1 MTVEE
6 LQHALGVTVDG
17 KFGPASKAA
26 LFAKFTNA
34 SAPAITPAELQG
46 IADQLGC
53 TVKQIAAVASVESS
67 GGGFDKQGRPKIL
80 FERHLFHR
88 MTGGKW
94 SPAAFS
100 QSSGG
105 GYSESSWD
113 KLASAC
119 GRDPDA
125 AFSAVSWGKFQVLG
139 LHWSKLGY
147 ASSFELAL
155 STVQSEAAH
164 YELLARY
171 CRTFGLVDD
180 IRRISTSPND
190 CIGFAQGYNGP
201 AFRRFD
207 YHTKIARAMT

>member
-6 LQHALGVTVDG
+6 LQHALGVATDG

-26 LFAKFTNA
+26 LIAKFSNRN
-34 SAPAITPAELQG
+34 APAIT
-46 IADQLGC
+46 ADEIKALADSLGC
-53 TVKQIAAVASVESS
+53 SVKQINAVAKVESS
-67 GGGFDKQGRPKIL
+67 GGGFDNQGRPKIL

-88 MTGGKW
+88 LTNGQW
-94 SPAAFS
+94 SPSSFS
-100 QSSGG
+100 QSAGG

-113 KLASAC
+113 KLAAAC

-139 LHWSKLGY
+139 LHWSKLAY
-147 ASSFELAL
+147 ASPYELAL

-180 IRRISTSPND
+180 IRRLSTSPND
-190 CIGFAQGYNGP
+190 CIGFAQSYNGP
-201 AFRRFD
+201 AFRRFA
-207 YHTKIARAMT
+207 YHEKLAEAMK

>member
-26 LFAKFTNA
+26 LIAKFTNPN
-34 SAPAITPAELQG
+34 APAITQQQLQG
-46 IADQLGC
+46 IADSLGC
-53 TVKQIAAVASVESS
+53 SLKQIAAVASVESS

-80 FERHLFHR
+80 YERHLFHR
-88 MTGGKW
+88 LTDGKW
-94 SPAAFS
+94 SPSGFS

-105 GYSESSWD
+105 GYGDSSWE
-113 KLASAC
+113 KLTAAC

-147 ASSFELAL
+147 ASPYELAL

-180 IRRISTSPND
+180 IQRISTSPND
-190 CIGFAQGYNGP
+190 CIGFAQSYNGP
-201 AFRRFD
+201 NFRRFE
-207 YHTKIARAMT
+207 YHNRLASAMK